1 MNVTLVLGIV
11 IVAALSGLGYAAYN
25 YFSVKKLDEG
35 TDRMKEIASAIRVG
49 ANAFITY
56 EYKVVAIVA
65 VVVAVLL
72 ALVIS
77 WSSAVAFLIGA
88 TMSASAGWV
97 GMKIAT
103 FANVRVTNTAR
114 TTKSLSN
121 TLKVA
126 FKGGSVMG
134 LCVSGCALLGIFIV
148 FLVFGVGLGQIDF
161 AVNGEESLKAAIA
174 AVSSKSIL
182 GLINS
187 SLNFGAG
194 FTMTLSGYA
203 LGCSIIAIFAR
214 IGGGIYTKAADMG
227 ADLVGKTEAHIPED
241 DPRNPAT
248 IADNVGDNVGDVAGL
263 GSDLLESYVGA
274 LLSGA
279 ILAIELFSKHVF
291 GSTEILEAM
300 LYFPLA
306 FAGAGLISC
315 VIGIASLFVR
325 KKLSDNPHKELN
337 GATYISAILTMVLG
351 GVIAYFSFGNNPA
364 FTKVIEGYEEQG
376 LTVLQSVEFNIGW
389 ISPWVAAAIG
399 IVAGIV
405 IGKIA
410 EYYTSYDYKPTK
422 ELSASSIEGSALTI
436 TQGLA
441 LGMISCMLPCV
452 VLGVAIFASYL
463 LSGMYGVAAAAIGM
477 LSFVATTVSVDSYGP
492 ISDNAG
498 GIAEMSYLEPEV
510 REITDELDAVG
521 NTTAAIGKG
530 FAIGSAALATLSMMT
545 SYIFAYTPA
554 PEVPNFV
561 EGALD
566 KITLNIIEPAA
577 LVGAIVGAALPFMFS
592 GMLINAVAKAARK
605 MVEEVRR
612 QFREI
617 DGLLE
622 GKVLPDY
629 KTCIEISSQ
638 GALKEM
644 RVPAVFSIAF
654 PVVCGFVFGAEFV
667 GGVLVGATISAI
679 MLALFTGNAGGA
691 WDNGKKYIEVG
702 GVPGHKKGGD
712 AHSAAVVGDTVGDPL
727 KDTVG
732 PSLDILI
739 KIMSTISLIT
749 VTVFAKY
756 NLMDWIMSL
765 IG

>member
-1 MNVTLVLGIV
+1 MDFKLVFGLL
-11 IVAALSGLGYAAYN
+11 IVAAIGGLAYAAFN
-25 YFSVKKLDEG
+25 YFSVRKLEEG
-35 TDRMKEIASAIRVG
+35 TDRMQEIASAIRVG

-56 EYKVVAIVA
+56 EYKIIAIVA
-65 VVVAVLL
+65 VIVALLL
-72 ALVIS
+72 ALIIS
-77 WSSAVAFLIGA
+77 WSAAVAFIIGA
-88 TMSASAGWV
+88 IMSASAGWI

-103 FANVRVTNTAR
+103 YANVRVTNTAR
-114 TTKSLSN
+114 TTKSLSG

-126 FKGGSVMG
+126 FKGGSVVG
-134 LCVSGCALLGIFIV
+134 LCVAGCALFGIIIV
-148 FLVFGVGLGQIDF
+148 FLVFGIFMKQLDAVAF
-161 AVNGEESLKAAIA
+161 ANIEPLFGSC
-174 AVSSKSIL
+174 KSIL
-182 GLINS
+182 GLINE
-187 SLNFGAG
+187 SLNFDAS

-203 LGCSIIAIFAR
+203 LGCSIIAMFAR

-263 GSDLLESYVGA
+263 GADLLESFVGA

-279 ILAIELFSKHVF
+279 ILAIELFANYSAFQNTVLMKQLV
-291 GSTEILEAM
+291 M
-300 LYFPLA
+300 FPLA
-306 FAGAGLISC
+306 FAAVGLISC
-315 VIGIASLFVR
+315 ILGIASLFVR

-337 GATYISAILTMVLG
+337 MATYISAGLTIALG
-351 GVIAYFSFGNNPA
+351 ALIAYKAFSGFEKDLLATSYLG
-364 FTKVIEGYEEQG
+364 FR
-376 LTVLQSVEFNIGW
+376 IGW
-389 ISPWVAAAIG
+389 ISPWIAAVIG
-399 IVAGIV
+399 IIAGIV

-422 ELSASSIEGSALTI
+422 VLSAASVDGSALTI
-436 TQGLA
+436 TQGLS

-452 VLGVAIFASYL
+452 LLGVSIYVSFFI
-463 LSGMYGVAAAAIGM
+463 SGMYGVAAAAIGM
-477 LSFVATTVSVDSYGP
+477 LSFVAVTVSVDAYGP

-498 GIAEMSYLEPEV
+498 GIAEMSYLDPAV

-545 SYIFAYTPA
+545 SFTYAA
-554 PEVPNFV
+554 NHGVEVP
-561 EGALD
+561 ELS
-566 KITLNIIEPAA
+566 LNILDPLI

-592 GMLINAVAKAARK
+592 GMLINAVAKAAQK

-617 DGLLE
+617 KGLME
-622 GKVLPDY
+622 GEVLPDY

-644 RVPAVFSIAF
+644 RVPAIFCIAF
-654 PVVCGFVFGAEFV
+654 PVVCGFVFGATFV

-679 MLALFTGNAGGA
+679 MLALFCGNAGGA

-702 GVPGHKKGGD
+702 GVEGQKKGGS
-712 AHSAAVVGDTVGDPL
+712 AHDAAVVGDTVGDPL

-739 KIMSTISLIT
+739 KIMSTISL
-749 VTVFAKY
+749 VTVAAFADN
-756 NLMDWIMSL
+756 NLLGKLLEL

>member
-1 MNVTLVLGIV
+1 MDITLVLGLV
-11 IVAALSGLGYAAYN
+11 IVAALGGLAYAAFN
-25 YFSVKKLDEG
+25 FFSVKKLEEG
-35 TDRMKEIASAIRVG
+35 TERMQEIAAAIRVG

-56 EYKVVAIVA
+56 EYKIVAIVA
-65 VVVAVLL
+65 VAVAILL

-77 WSSAVAFLIGA
+77 WSSAAAFVLGA
-88 TMSASAGWV
+88 VMSGSAGWV

-103 FANVRVTNTAR
+103 YANVRVTNTAR
-114 TTKSLSN
+114 TSKSLSN

-148 FLVFGVGLGQIDF
+148 FLVFGVALGQIDAEF
-161 AVNGEESLKAAIA
+161 VHEQA
-174 AVSSKSIL
+174 SSCKSIL
-182 GLINS
+182 GMINEN
-187 SLNFGAG
+187 LNFGAG

-274 LLSGA
+274 LLSGT
-279 ILAIELFSKHVF
+279 ILAIELFAKHVF
-291 GSTEILEAM
+291 GGTELLQSMI
-300 LYFPLA
+300 YFPLA
-306 FAGAGLISC
+306 FAAAGLISC
-315 VIGIASLFVR
+315 IIGIASLFVR

-337 GATYISAILTMVLG
+337 GATYISAILTMVFG
-351 GVIAYFSFGNNPA
+351 AVISYFSFAQFGGKTVTDDLGNTLSV
-364 FTKVIEGYEEQG
+364 FE
-376 LTVLQSVEFNIGW
+376 SVEFHIGW

-399 IVAGIV
+399 ILAGIV

-422 ELSASSIEGSALTI
+422 ELSKASIEGSALTI

-452 VLGVAIFASYL
+452 VLGVAIYGSYL

-477 LSFVATTVSVDSYGP
+477 LSFVATTVSVDAYGP

-554 PEVPNFV
+554 PELANYT

-566 KITLNIIEPAA
+566 KIALNVIEPAV

-617 DGLLE
+617 KGLME
-622 GKVLPDY
+622 GEVLPDY

-644 RVPAVFSIAF
+644 RVPAIFCIAF

-679 MLALFTGNAGGA
+679 MLALFCGNAGGA

-702 GVPGHKKGGD
+702 GVEGEAKGGS
-712 AHSAAVVGDTVGDPL
+712 AHDAAVVGDTVGDPL

-739 KIMSTISLIT
+739 KIMSTISL
-749 VTVFAKY
+749 VTVAAFANN
-756 NLMDWIMSL
+756 NLLSWL
-765 IG
+765 GL